1 MSPFPQNSD
10 FCEKSGSELQKT
22 ENLPKNGKCVK
33 WVPKYLKYHWFYK
46 GWRNG
51 ARNVVFCAKG
61 VEFGSFSGLEA
72 QKHKIPSF
80 AKNSTFSAQNSKGP
94 KKGGPD

>member
-10 FCEKSGSELQKT
+10 FCEKSGSELQET

-33 WVPKYLKYHWFYK
+33 WVPKYLKYNWFYK

-61 VEFGSFSGLEA
+61 VEFRSFCVLEA
-72 QKHKIPSF
+72 QNNKNYSF
-80 AKNSTFSAQNSKGP
+80 AKNGSFCAQN
-94 KKGGPD
+94 